1 MICDYKNITHIE
13 SSTSV
18 TQNSKDASLDFN
30 LLIILCVS
38 CGLFGIVVCVLFG
51 IFKIGR
57 RSPPAPVEQRP
68 AHPRTIRFLKFKNSQ
83 PQSEPFIS
91 IENENYRQF

>member
-38 CGLFGIVVCVLFG
+38 CGLFGIVVLPRMFWVRTQIVSLLYLALMILIVAFAPG
-51 IFKIGR
+51 SGEADINKIFQSI
-57 RSPPAPVEQRP
+57 
-68 AHPRTIRFLKFKNSQ
+68 RTKDKN
-83 PQSEPFIS
+83 
-91 IENENYRQF
+91 